1 MTPPAPPR
9 PDPLTPNAEDTV
21 TQTEIENAIKTGALM
36 KLGVLAA
43 GETASAA
50 DDALAGEAL
59 GRVVDDLAAAGDAW
73 FDAQHLP
80 EDARHGLIGLLAAA
94 LADPFGLPEERAVR
108 LAAEGAGAR
117 HALRARGGTAG
128 GDAVQFTDY

>member
-1 MTPPAPPR
+1 M
-9 PDPLTPNAEDTV
+9 

-50 DDALAGEAL
+50 DDALAEEAL
-59 GRVVDDLAAAGDAW
+59 ERLVDDLAGAGDAW

-80 EDARHGLIGLLAAA
+80 EEARHGLIGLLAAT
-94 LADPFGLPEERAVR
+94 LADPFGLPEARAAR
-108 LAAEGAGAR
+108 LAAEAAEAR
-117 HALRARGGTAG
+117 RALRARGTGAA
-128 GDAVQFTDY
+128 GDAVRFTDY